1 MKGRGGGFLDEPQQ
15 VMHRARAS
23 LDRNWVALSG
33 RRVRP
38 RARPLRAPPSLGRGD
53 GRKPPKPAD
62 VGIAVLGLIGFTLL
76 WRGRWELG
84 PENAAWSG
92 LTQLA
97 LLVAVVAYAAYPL
110 AGVFLGFVPGAAFLA
125 PWRSLLL
132 FVGALFV
139 GAALYW
145 TLSHLP
151 ATGVAP
157 AAAVA
162 FALGVAGSA
171 LLLVGTPGL
180 RRGEALGVHG
190 AGLGL
195 SLASSILWLV
205 LCVWGS
211 QRLRERTAPSPS
223 PGTVHGG

>member
-1 MKGRGGGFLDEPQQ
+1 MPARRSTELGLLCLAGAFVLALVRFALPYLWDAVMAATPAGG
-15 VMHRARAS
+15 
-23 LDRNWVALSG
+23 
-33 RRVRP
+33 
-38 RARPLRAPPSLGRGD
+38 PSLSLHTVWIPISGLVVD
-53 GRKPPKPAD
+53 G
-62 VGIAVLGLIGFTLL
+62 GIAVLGLIGFTLL

-97 LLVAVVAYAAYPL
+97 LLVAVVAYAAYTL